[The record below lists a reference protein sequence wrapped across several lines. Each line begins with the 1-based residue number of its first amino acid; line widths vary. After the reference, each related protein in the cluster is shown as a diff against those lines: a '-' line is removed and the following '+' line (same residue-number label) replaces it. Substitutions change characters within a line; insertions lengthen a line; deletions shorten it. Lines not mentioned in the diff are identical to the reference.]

1 MSITKVPKVGKAVAA
16 WIRNKQSKKV
26 FETASGLQHPVIDKF
41 KPKKNLTARRKTTD
55 EMIGAVD
62 KQYKKSGLKITDTGK
77 KIKKDA
83 VLEGSKIHD
92 KYEKLQKILDKR
104 K

>member
-1 MSITKVPKVGKAVAA
+1 MGWLSLLRKG
-16 WIRNKQSKKV
+16 KKV
-26 FETASGLQHPVIDKF
+26 AGAIKSVPIA
-41 KPKKNLTARRKTTD
+41 KNLTARRKTTD

>member
-1 MSITKVPKVGKAVAA
+1 MASKFFKEYVVKPAV
-16 WIRNKQSKKV
+16 KKV
-26 FETASGLQHPVIDKF
+26 KSILKGGNQKTTGTEVITSFKPAKNLKKRRETFETM
-41 KPKKNLTARRKTTD
+41 T
-55 EMIGAVD
+55 EAVD
-62 KQYKKSGLKITDTGK
+62 KQYTKSGLKITDKGK
-77 KIKKDA
+77 KIKKEA

>member
-1 MSITKVPKVGKAVAA
+1 MSAFWSTVKAGSKTKIGKKIISAFTGGSKTSPTITSTNIAK
-16 WIRNKQSKKV
+16 NLKKRRET
-26 FETASGLQHPVIDKF
+26 FETM
-41 KPKKNLTARRKTTD
+41 T
-55 EMIGAVD
+55 EAVD
-62 KQYKKSGLKITDTGK
+62 KQYKKSGLKITDKGK
-77 KIKKDA
+77 KIKKEA